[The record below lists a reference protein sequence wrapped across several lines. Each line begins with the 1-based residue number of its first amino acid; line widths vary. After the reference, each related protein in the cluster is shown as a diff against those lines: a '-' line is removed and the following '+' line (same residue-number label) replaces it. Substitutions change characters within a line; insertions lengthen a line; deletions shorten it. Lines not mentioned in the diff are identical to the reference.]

1 MGERFFVYD
10 CPALAI
16 TSSGSS
22 ETRKSRNGDGGA
34 AAGVAVSE
42 AAVVSAVA
50 VASAGGASGVSA
62 LVAVGEVVVAAVFVA
77 SGGGAEEAGMD
88 SEGTSRE
95 GMGEDEAFVFEVKF
109 NGDKDASLTIV
120 DDDKVV
126 DEVFKEYNRL
136 LDEEE
141 ENN

>member
-1 MGERFFVYD
+1 MADEE
-10 CPALAI
+10 L
-16 TSSGSS
+16 
-22 ETRKSRNGDGGA
+22 ETVVLTDENGND
-34 AAGVAVSE
+34 VEFSQ
-42 AAVVSAVA
+42 
-50 VASAGGASGVSA
+50 VASIVLPGDRHYAILQPVE
-62 LVAVGEVVVAAVFVA
+62 LL
-77 SGGGAEEAGMD
+77 
-88 SEGTSRE
+88 E